1 MEKEKVPCPICPLD
15 FLWEFV
21 ELDDST
27 VSFSCWDLL
36 LLVANHSEQGAA
48 EPESGNEKRL

>member
-1 MEKEKVPCPICPLD
+1 MIAL
-15 FLWEFV
+15 FL
-21 ELDDST
+21 SHAG
-27 VSFSCWDLL
+27 DLL